1 MKKLIQMRKIIL
13 TLLIAVCFLQGKA
26 QTLSPTVIATGGDYY
41 SNSSGSLS
49 WTTGESVVTYIGS
62 GQTLSQGFQQSYTTI
77 TAVQNPV
84 QDPYSISIYPNP
96 VTDKLHLRI
105 ENNREDNYSIVLMD
119 MLGKVHYTNKIG
131 GSGIMHQD
139 IDMQTL
145 AQGTYFLYVYS
156 QNKEY
161 KITKIEHLH

>member
-1 MKKLIQMRKIIL
+1 MKKLIQMKNIIL
-13 TLLIAVCFLQGKA
+13 TLLITVCFLQGKA
-26 QTLSPTVIATGGDYY
+26 QTLSPTVIATGGDDY

-49 WTTGESVVTYIGS
+49 WTAGEAVVTYIGP
-62 GQTLSQGFQQSYTTI
+62 GNTLSQGFQQSYTTI

-84 QDPYSISIYPNP
+84 QDPYSLSVYPNP
-96 VTDKLHLRI
+96 VNDKLHLRI
-105 ENNREDNYSIVLMD
+105 ENNREENYSVVLMD
-119 MLGKVHYTNKIG
+119 MLGKVHYTNKIS

-161 KITKIEHLH
+161 KITKIERIN